1 MNFLNIGLP
10 ELLVLGL
17 ILLIVFGPERL
28 PEEAKKA
35 ARWIRAM
42 MRTETYREASALV
55 KTVRDL
61 PRKVM
66 QEAQIEE
73 LEKEIAEFERNATA
87 PVSLAP
93 QLFDEPQ
100 PRTGSQPNPPEGQPS
115 GETQTATDSYPHDP
129 TEAQA

>member
-28 PEEAKKA
+28 PEEARKT
-35 ARWIRAM
+35 ARWIRSI
-42 MRTETYREASALV
+42 MRTETYREAAAVV
-55 KTVRDL
+55 KAVREL

-73 LEKEIAEFERNATA
+73 LEKEITAFERNASA
-87 PVSLAP
+87 PVSLM
-93 QLFDEPQ
+93 
-100 PRTGSQPNPPEGQPS
+100 SQPSSGAQPIADDHP
-115 GETQTATDSYPHDP
+115 QDSAK
-129 TEAQA
+129 AQP

>member
-28 PEEAKKA
+28 PEEARKT
-35 ARWIRAM
+35 ARWIRSM
-42 MRTETYREASALV
+42 MRTETYREAAAVV
-55 KTVRDL
+55 KAVREL

-73 LEKEIAEFERNATA
+73 LEKEIAEFERNAAA
-87 PVSLAP
+87 PVSLISRPSNAA
-93 QLFDEPQ
+93 Q
-100 PRTGSQPNPPEGQPS
+100 PIDGDPVQDSTRAQP
-115 GETQTATDSYPHDP
+115 
-129 TEAQA
+129 